1 MAELNHTWL
10 ARSAVSAELTIA
22 SCQGVIA
29 HIELTAIEEERWRER
44 IENNRWL
51 IREVER
57 LMPDADLRLAFLS
70 TSGKPGDPETDA
82 LAAEC
87 ERRNIAL

>member
-1 MAELNHTWL
+1 MDDLNRAWL
-10 ARSAVSAELTIA
+10 ARSAVAASQTIE
-22 SCQGVIA
+22 SCDGVIA
-29 HIELTAIEEERWRER
+29 HIELTGIEEERWRER

-57 LMPDADLRLAFLS
+57 LMPDADLRRACLS
-70 TSGKPGDPETDA
+70 TSGPLGDPETEA

-87 ERRNIAL
+87 ERRNIDL